1 MQCLTDWFE
10 MKNSSEDV
18 LNGLGEGKQDEK
30 PLLPLLNSSAVK
42 I

>member
-1 MQCLTDWFE
+1 MQCLTVWFE
-10 MKNSSEDV
+10 IKNSSEDV

-30 PLLPLLNSSAVK
+30 PAPPLLNTSVVK